1 MVIDDLS
8 PPGAW
13 ARDLA
18 LKHSQRAPSEREL
31 QRMVIQ
37 LLGMR
42 GFLCVHVPNG
52 IPLGA
57 NALTRSK
64 IINAMKKDGLR
75 PGFPD
80 LIVFSRSGGV
90 GVLELKRAGL
100 RGHKNEGLS
109 AEQGWW
115 KDELTKRGINWA
127 RLDSI
132 DDLDAVLRGWGWT
145 GGAK

>member
-1 MVIDDLS
+1 MVIDDIS

-18 LKHSQRAPSEREL
+18 RRANPEPSEREL

-37 LLGMR
+37 LLDVQGY
-42 GFLCVHVPNG
+42 LVAHVPNG

-57 NALTRSK
+57 NALTRAK

-80 LIVFSRSGGV
+80 LIVFSRTGGV
-90 GVLELKRAGL
+90 GVIELKRAGR
-100 RGHKNEGLS
+100 RGQKDEGLS
-109 AEQGWW
+109 AEQVCW
-115 KDELTKRGINWA
+115 KEELTRRGINWA
-127 RLDSI
+127 RLDRVE
-132 DDLDAVLRGWGWT
+132 DLDGILSGWGW
-145 GGAK
+145 K